1 MILSRRL
8 KTLNFFSITADTRGV
23 WPSSAPKKDVS
34 EWKKVRPQ
42 GRVVSD
48 DEKEEHMPI
57 PASVPRDIP
66 ILVVDDFATMRR
78 IVRNSLR
85 QLGFTN
91 VVEAA
96 DGSEALNHLKESAF
110 EFIISEWNMPT
121 LNGSELLRA
130 VRSDQKHRETP
141 LLVITTESQRTNVIA
156 HEKDRVS
163 SYVVKPL
170 TTDILESKM
179 EGLLCQWED
188 HASRGH

>member
-1 MILSRRL
+1 
-8 KTLNFFSITADTRGV
+8 
-23 WPSSAPKKDVS
+23 
-34 EWKKVRPQ
+34 
-42 GRVVSD
+42 
-48 DEKEEHMPI
+48 MPI

-96 DGSEALNHLKESAF
+96 DGSDALNHLKESEF

-121 LNGSELLRA
+121 LNGLELLRA
-130 VRSDQKHRETP
+130 VRSDEKHKETP
-141 LLVITTESQRTNVIA
+141 LLVITTESQRTNVVA
-156 HEKDRVS
+156 HEKDRIS
-163 SYVVKPL
+163 GFVVKPL

-179 EGLLCQWED
+179 VRLLCQRED
-188 HASRGH
+188 HAGRGD

>member
-1 MILSRRL
+1 
-8 KTLNFFSITADTRGV
+8 
-23 WPSSAPKKDVS
+23 
-34 EWKKVRPQ
+34 
-42 GRVVSD
+42 
-48 DEKEEHMPI
+48 MPI

-96 DGSEALNHLKESAF
+96 DGNEALDRLKDSAF
-110 EFIISEWNMPT
+110 ELIISEWNMPT
-121 LNGSELLRA
+121 LNGSDLLRA
-130 VRSDQKHRETP
+130 VRSDEKHRETP
-141 LLVITTESQRTNVIA
+141 LLVITTESQRTNVVKN
-156 HEKDRVS
+156 ERDRVS

-179 EGLLCQWED
+179 EGLLSLREE
-188 HASRGH
+188 AATARP